1 MLLRKI
7 EHHLKLTDT
16 SPASFGRACLGDPKF
31 VFDLR
36 NGREPRARTASKVMS
51 YISNV
56 KASRDAV

>member
-7 EHHLKLTDT
+7 EHHLKLTAT

-36 NGREPRARTASKVMS
+36 NGREPRACTVSRVLAFMS
-51 YISNV
+51 ELESPHDV
-56 KASRDAV
+56 L